1 LHACVSLAIPGRT
14 VANASADLDAAEEI
28 ARLGRELSELNA
40 IGIRL
45 SAERSPAA
53 LLELILTK
61 AREITNSDAGSLYLV
76 EHDSDGNARLF
87 FALAQNDSL
96 EVPFRA
102 TTLPLSSTSIAPYPP
117 LTAAPA
123 NLPP

>member
-1 LHACVSLAIPGRT
+1 
-14 VANASADLDAAEEI
+14 AAEEI

-53 LLELILTK
+53 LLEVILTK

-76 EHDSDGNARLF
+76 EHEADGNARLF

-102 TTLPLSSTSIAPYPP
+102 TTLPLSITSVAGYVALTGAAVNLADARTPP
-117 LTAAPA
+117 EGQTFSPQPTVDAEDG
-123 NLPP
+123 